1 MSTLSLCALSPR
13 VTAALLVL
21 LIAACGG
28 DTILDPTQ
36 TPTETPVPTA
46 TRSLTVTPTETHLP
60 TAEPDPTPTATPE
73 PTATS
78 TPRPSPTVTQTPE
91 TPEST
96 TQVQIDPV
104 LSEIFAR
111 LGLSAEELS
120 EAEST
125 CLREWA
131 GDIDPAIFTS
141 AAQPP
146 GAMAE
151 VVACIPDVFISEMI
165 ARMGLS
171 YGDLSEAESSCLRE
185 WAGDIDPAIF
195 TSAEPPPEAVAE
207 VVACIPD
214 VFISDMIERM
224 GLSYEHLSEAESSCL
239 REWGGD
245 IDPAIFA
252 SAAPPPGAMAEV
264 IACIPDVFVS
274 EMIAGMGLSAED
286 LSEAE
291 STCLRGQMSSFDWSA
306 VEEDAV
312 AAVISDLFL
321 CIPARFASLMVAESG
336 LSDVLG
342 FHPEDLGEEV
352 ALCIGNSM
360 ASLDWTALVT
370 NDPAATAEVAA
381 ALYSCAPKLLID
393 LAIKEFGMGAEYIGE
408 VQEAC
413 LNKWASDIDWKNV
426 FSDAP
431 DAFLGLESGF
441 RACLPEVHLSED
453 GDATG

>member
-1 MSTLSLCALSPR
+1 M
-13 VTAALLVL
+13 
-21 LIAACGG
+21 
-28 DTILDPTQ
+28 
-36 TPTETPVPTA
+36 TPTETP
-46 TRSLTVTPTETHLP
+46 LP
-60 TAEPDPTPTATPE
+60 TAEPDPTSTVTRE
-73 PTATS
+73 PVATS

-91 TPEST
+91 AREST
-96 TQVQIDPV
+96 SQVQIDLV

-111 LGLSAEELS
+111 FGLSAGELS

-131 GDIDPAIFTS
+131 RDIDPAIFT
-141 AAQPP
+141 
-146 GAMAE
+146 
-151 VVACIPDVFISEMI
+151 
-165 ARMGLS
+165 
-171 YGDLSEAESSCLRE
+171 
-185 WAGDIDPAIF
+185 
-195 TSAEPPPEAVAE
+195 
-207 VVACIPD
+207 
-214 VFISDMIERM
+214 
-224 GLSYEHLSEAESSCL
+224 
-239 REWGGD
+239 
-245 IDPAIFA
+245 

-370 NDPAATAEVAA
+370 DDPAATAEFAT

-393 LAIKEFGMGAEYIGE
+393 LVIKEFGMGAEYIGE

>member
-1 MSTLSLCALSPR
+1 
-13 VTAALLVL
+13 
-21 LIAACGG
+21 
-28 DTILDPTQ
+28 
-36 TPTETPVPTA
+36 
-46 TRSLTVTPTETHLP
+46 
-60 TAEPDPTPTATPE
+60 
-73 PTATS
+73 
-78 TPRPSPTVTQTPE
+78 
-91 TPEST
+91 
-96 TQVQIDPV
+96 
-104 LSEIFAR
+104 
-111 LGLSAEELS
+111 
-120 EAEST
+120 
-125 CLREWA
+125 
-131 GDIDPAIFTS
+131 
-141 AAQPP
+141 
-146 GAMAE
+146 
-151 VVACIPDVFISEMI
+151 
-165 ARMGLS
+165 
-171 YGDLSEAESSCLRE
+171 
-185 WAGDIDPAIF
+185 
-195 TSAEPPPEAVAE
+195 
-207 VVACIPD
+207 
-214 VFISDMIERM
+214 
-224 GLSYEHLSEAESSCL
+224 
-239 REWGGD
+239 
-245 IDPAIFA
+245 
-252 SAAPPPGAMAEV
+252 
-264 IACIPDVFVS
+264 
-274 EMIAGMGLSAED
+274 MIAGMGLSYED

-291 STCLRGQMSSFDWSA
+291 STCLRAQMSSFDWSA

-370 NDPAATAEVAA
+370 DDPAATAEFAT

-393 LAIKEFGMGAEYIGE
+393 LVIKEFGMGAEYIGE